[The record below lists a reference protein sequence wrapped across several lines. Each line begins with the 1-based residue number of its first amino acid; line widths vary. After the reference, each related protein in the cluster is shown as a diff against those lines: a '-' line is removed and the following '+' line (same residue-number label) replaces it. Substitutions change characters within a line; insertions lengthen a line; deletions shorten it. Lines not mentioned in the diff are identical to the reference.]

1 MRISP
6 ITFNNVKF
14 NNFSNKQ
21 KSTPVNSSAIGRAAL
36 PMPVYANYLAFCGG
50 SSLNLRESVENLD
63 KLSIKNGGHRGDKF
77 PRDIYEYALSVIKS
91 GNPEDYT
98 LVDVH
103 KQKYSILNDCY
114 NLDDVKALFEEF
126 GNVISDS
133 KVDYKDDSFIAKV
146 KRGEVDN
153 FNKDEDLALQ
163 LLKLYWA
170 QGFSLNDLKRY
181 ADNVDLYHTIKKLN
195 IPTLDRDYAHV
206 LKFSDKDYNE
216 RITSIMTQRRL
227 ESMERKIQEADGEPV
242 FIPRGPLSDMHKKHI
257 SEALINHYAEHP
269 EKIVQM
275 SQRQKEYFETHPEQ
289 IELLRDVGNYAFN
302 NTQEGRSIKK
312 YMVKFFKKYNVPFD
326 DNILNGNADK
336 TSKSQQEL
344 FAKFWELNG
353 WAKEKASVA
362 MKKAWQFAKD
372 MSASAPSEAS
382 IYSINL
388 APKGL
393 IDEMRAWCKQNNIP
407 MSESAI
413 ISAVRFQPT
422 DCQGSYAKKIF
433 NKFIL
438 DNQDVVEDIKSAL
451 LAAMFSVRSD
461 IIAGKIT
468 PQICSDETFLTLVVL
483 SVNNSL
489 IPNGDFKIRPI
500 TDVRDDM
507 SSERLFNLM
516 DNISLLATASKCD
529 KFIQYINEKI
539 DMAYDIVNSAK
550 EGYSGRVEL
559 NKFLYAGKT
568 V

>member
-21 KSTPVNSSAIGRAAL
+21 KSTPVSSSAIGRAAL

-77 PRDIYEYALSVIKS
+77 PQDIYEYALSVIKS

-133 KVDYKDDSFIAKV
+133 KVDYKDDSFIARV
-146 KRGEVDN
+146 KRGEVEN

-326 DNILNGNADK
+326 DSILAGNADK
-336 TSKSQQEL
+336 TSNSQQEL

-362 MKKAWQFAKD
+362 MKKAWQFAND
-372 MSASAPSEAS
+372 MSASAPAERNVYD
-382 IYSINL
+382 IKL
-388 APKGL
+388 APRGL
-393 IDEMRAWCKQNNIP
+393 IDELRTWCKQNNIP
-407 MSESAI
+407 MSESVIA
-413 ISAVRFQPT
+413 SAVKFQPT
-422 DCQGSYAKKIF
+422 DRQGDYAKKIF
-433 NKFIL
+433 NKFML
-438 DNQDVVEDIKSAL
+438 DNQDVVVDIKAAL
-451 LAAMFSVRSD
+451 TGALYSLRSD
-461 IIAGKIT
+461 IIAGQIG
-468 PQICSDETFLTLVVL
+468 PEICSDDAFLALIVL
-483 SVNNSL
+483 CINNSL
-489 IPNGDFKIRPI
+489 IPNGEFKIKSI
-500 TDVRDDM
+500 KEAHMDI
-507 SSERLFNLM
+507 SSEQLFNLI
-516 DNISLLATASKCD
+516 DNISFLAATSKCD
-529 KFIQYINEKI
+529 KFIQYVNEKV
-539 DMAYDIVNSAK
+539 DTAYDLVNSAK
-550 EGYSGRVEL
+550 ESNKGKVEL

-568 V
+568 L